1 MKMKIIF
8 LLLISTLIGFSSCK
22 TSQLVHSSTPGNE
35 LFKVAILYSNEEGK
49 TFDMDY
55 YQNKHM
61 PMVANYL
68 GKNLKSYEINKGIAG
83 RTPSD
88 KVPYW
93 AIGYFYIKNISEYNK
108 AIGQNIN
115 TITSDLKNYTNIQ
128 PIIQISEVKKLGFN
142 NAQ

>member
-1 MKMKIIF
+1 MKMKIII

-68 GKNLKSYEINKGIAG
+68 GKNLKFYEINKGIAG

-88 KVPYW
+88 KVPYL

>member
-88 KVPYW
+88 KVPYL